1 VVIPTITLAIAV
13 TPLVADSIRTPG
25 LRADGESAA
34 PAIIETM
41 SAELDAELRT
51 DLEEEV
57 ESEHPVTPLEL
68 FFDLVFVFALTQV
81 TGLMSDDPTWA
92 GIGRGLLVLAAVWF
106 TWGAYA
112 WLTNEID
119 PDEGSSRLAVLGAM
133 AALFVAGLAVP
144 GAFEDDGV
152 LFGVAYFAVRAMHIV
167 LFAEATPHVDVRQA
181 AFRLARTAIPAPALL
196 VLAGFL
202 DGAAQIA
209 LWVLALA
216 IDYAGPYVF
225 GVRGFAVSA
234 GHFAERYGLIVIIAL
249 GESIVAIGI
258 GAEGIEL
265 GPAAVLAAVL
275 GVALA
280 ASLWWAY
287 FDVVAVVA
295 RRKLVEAHGHERARL
310 ARDAFSYLHL
320 PMFAGIVLVAL
331 GAKKVLEHLDAPL
344 ETVPAVAL
352 CGGVALYLV
361 AHDAIRLRNVG
372 TVNRRRLVAALA
384 SLALI
389 PVATRVDGLVAL
401 ALVAAVCAT
410 LIAYETLRYR
420 EARARVRTAV

>member
-1 VVIPTITLAIAV
+1 
-13 TPLVADSIRTPG
+13 
-25 LRADGESAA
+25 
-34 PAIIETM
+34 M

-92 GIGRGLLVLAAVWF
+92 GIGRGLLVLAAVWW

-196 VLAGFL
+196 VVAGFF

-295 RRKLVEAHGHERARL
+295 RRKLVEARGHERARL

-320 PMFAGIVLVAL
+320 PLFAGIVLVAL

-372 TVNRRRLVAALA
+372 TVNRRRLVAALT